1 LGPDKEGMSLA
12 ELKKKGTIETT
23 STQKTN
29 SSAGSEHE
37 NTARSEEE
45 GFYSSCGQAFIRIS
59 K

>member
-1 LGPDKEGMSLA
+1 MSLA
-12 ELKKKGTIETT
+12 ELKKKGTIENT